1 MIASVPPITQSPD
14 HQTTPIWGVL
24 PQNASNSLC
33 HGQKASGA
41 GTQTFVTLVVD
52 FGIVIR
58 RMDEGAHP
66 CNTYC

>member
-1 MIASVPPITQSPD
+1 MIASVPPITRSPD
-14 HQTTPIWGVL
+14 L
-24 PQNASNSLC
+24 ER
-33 HGQKASGA
+33 GQKASGA

-66 CNTYC
+66 CNIYC